1 MTAQC
6 APYICALKFSRLPD
20 YAHGYFSKIFSWTLV
35 VIDPMNVCT
44 KFKVRSFTR
53 SWGTQK
59 IWAIL
64 DSLDMPTL
72 SFLQNF

>member
-1 MTAQC
+1 MIAQC
-6 APYICALKFSRLPD
+6 DLYMGPLKFSRLPD
-20 YAHGYFSKIFSWTLV
+20 YAHGYFSKFFSWAFV

-44 KFKVRSFTR
+44 KFKARSFTR

-59 IWAIL
+59 IWAVL